1 MTTNGL
7 ERLALVVEASPRWRA
22 TLADAL
28 RTGGWIVTAVATPP
42 EALAGQPYHLAVLE
56 ATVQET
62 LPETLTLLGHLSSA
76 NTRCVL
82 LAGQPAEELPLEL
95 RQHPLVLG
103 ILPRRDFHADRLL
116 DLAQG
121 VGPRAWPAGVAAT
134 DVEGPRV
141 LVVEDDAQWR
151 QIYEEL
157 LLEAGF
163 APYFAVSYG
172 EARGWLQRLDFALA
186 LVDLNL
192 ASSAAPEGNRDG
204 FFLLRATRQRNVPAV
219 VVSALGD
226 PADIDRAYDEFGI
239 FAFVEKEGFDRR
251 NFLRLLAEALQS
263 GRSTAPAEPEAEQGN
278 PLFETLTPRE
288 REVLGLL
295 IQGHTNR
302 QIAEALLITPNT
314 TKKHVDHILQKL
326 GVSTRAGAVAVALRD
341 G

>member
-1 MTTNGL
+1 MTANGT
-7 ERLALVVEASPRWRA
+7 ERRALVVEASPRWRA
-22 TLADAL
+22 ALAEAL
-28 RTGGWIVTAVATPP
+28 RAGGWTVTAVATPP

-56 ATVQET
+56 AAASEA
-62 LPETLTLLGHLSSA
+62 LAETLTLLGHLGASG
-76 NTRCVL
+76 TQCVL
-82 LAGQPAEELPLEL
+82 FATQPAAELPREL
-95 RQHPLVLG
+95 VDHPLVLG
-103 ILPRRDFHADRLL
+103 VVPRRDFHGEALL
-116 DLAQG
+116 ELTQA
-121 VGPRAWPAGVAAT
+121 VGPRPWPASQPSAA
-134 DVEGPRV
+134 GPRI

-151 QIYEEL
+151 HIYEEL
-157 LLEAGF
+157 LLEAGC

-172 EARGWLQRLDFALA
+172 EARGWLQRVDFALA

-204 FFLLRATRQRNVPAV
+204 FYLLRATRQRNVPAV

-251 NFLRLLAEALQS
+251 NFLRLLDEALQAS
-263 GRSTAPAEPEAEQGN
+263 RAAAPAETAAEPTNPAFEA
-278 PLFETLTPRE
+278 LTPRE
-288 REVLGLL
+288 REVMALL

-326 GVSTRAGAVAVALRD
+326 GVSTRAGAVAAALKD
-341 G
+341 ST